1 MIIIKKLPSYETL
14 MEKARRYPSMN
25 IQVTETFLH
34 VLRAGCALRESVE
47 RRLARFGLSY
57 RRFVLLCLL
66 SRDSEP
72 VPMSRLAEM
81 AGVTTPTISDVVAGM
96 VRDRL
101 VDRAEDTDDKR
112 KVRIVL
118 RPEGQRILDD
128 MLPRLH
134 AFKTASLQDL
144 NDEEL
149 KTLVTLLSKVRLDA
163 GDSFQEPR
171 KTCKNP

>member
-1 MIIIKKLPSYETL
+1 MLQLKALPSYETL
-14 MEKARRYPSMN
+14 MEKAQRYPSMN

-34 VLRAGCALRESVE
+34 VLRAGCALRERVE
-47 RRLARFGLSY
+47 RQLAAFGQSY
-57 RRFVLLCLL
+57 RRFLLLCLL
-66 SRDSEP
+66 SRGPEP

-101 VDRAEDTDDKR
+101 VDRVEDARDKR
-112 KVRIVL
+112 KVRIAL
-118 RPEGQRILDD
+118 RAEGQRILDD

-134 AFKTASLQDL
+134 AFKTAVMQDL
-144 NDEEL
+144 DDQEL

-163 GDSFQEPR
+163 GDSSKEPR
-171 KTCKNP
+171 TTCDNP